1 MAKVIFTYN
10 GYETIIQCLKEDK
23 MKNICNKYASK
34 INLNINSLLFIYG
47 GNQVNLELTFE
58 SQASSFDKERNQ
70 MNILVYD
77 ADQQDENG
85 LKCPKCGEVIHL
97 DKYDALIKFNSYQ
110 NDMLNELK
118 NEIEVIKNI
127 NDINKIKN
135 KIKVINLIITG
146 LIEENLKNTKSIQNI
161 INNNINELNNIK
173 NNLNNNKNII
183 KGMIEVEDDYKD
195 IAIFNQLVED
205 EGFDV
210 YLNDEKVE
218 IIKSYKILYKNFKN
232 QKGKKEFKIIFK
244 DKIPN
249 LERIFQGCSDLI
261 SLDLTNFD
269 TTNITSMGYMFNKC
283 HKLKEIK
290 GINKF
295 NTSKVN
301 NMRTMFQECKEI
313 EYLDL
318 SNFDTSNVTD
328 MGWMFCNCN
337 NLKSLNLLKF
347 ELKNNCNTQNMF
359 AFNSKDACK
368 FITNNNNLKQLYYS

>member
-10 GYETIIQCLKEDK
+10 GYETIIQCLKGDK
-23 MKNICNKYASK
+23 MKDICNKCASK
-34 INLNINSLLFIYG
+34 LNVNINSLLFIYG

-58 SQASSFDKERNQ
+58 GQASSFDKVRNQ

-77 ADQQDENG
+77 SEQQDENR

-97 DKYDALIKFNSYQ
+97 DKFEALIIFNSNQ

-118 NEIEVIKNI
+118 NEIETIKNI

-135 KIKVINLIITG
+135 KIKVINLIIND
-146 LIEENLKNTKSIQNI
+146 LIEENVKNTKSIENI
-161 INNNINELNNIK
+161 ISKNINELNNIK
-173 NNLNNNKNII
+173 SNLNNNKNII
-183 KGMIEVEDDYKD
+183 KGMIEVEDAYKD
-195 IAIFNQLVED
+195 VTIFNQLVED
-205 EGFDV
+205 EEFDV

-218 IIKSYKILYKNFKN
+218 IIKSYKILAKNFKF

-269 TTNITSMGYMFNKC
+269 TTNITSMGWMFNKC

-290 GINKF
+290 GLNKF

-301 NMRTMFQECKEI
+301 NMRCMFQECNEI

-328 MGWMFCNCN
+328 MGWMFWGCN
-337 NLKSLNLLKF
+337 NLKSLNLLNF
-347 ELKNNCNTQNMF
+347 ELSF
-359 AFNSKDACK
+359 F
-368 FITNNNNLKQLYYS
+368 YYF